1 MTRIKTA
8 LLGALLCAGAGVSAA
23 ELEADSPTVFITGA
37 NRGIGLEF
45 VRQFSDRGWNIIAT
59 ARKPAEADDLNALAE
74 DNEQIVIEQLD
85 VTDYA
90 RVEALAA
97 QYAEQPVDI
106 LLSNAAIT
114 PRYRSA
120 FGRAEKVDFDMARQ
134 SYEVNALAPL
144 KLGATFMPL
153 VAAAENG
160 KIVVLSSKAGS
171 FGEGPKMPMMYGYR
185 ASKAALNM
193 LMYTLSFE
201 SKKQNVV
208 TVMLSPGTVNTTPGF
223 NNPQGITPEES
234 VTRMLEVIDGVTAEN
249 NGQFLDYADGRVIPW

>member
-1 MTRIKTA
+1 MNRIKMA
-8 LLGALLCAGAGVSAA
+8 LLGALLSICAGVSAA
-23 ELEADSPTVFITGA
+23 ELQADAATVFITGA

-59 ARKPAEADDLNALAE
+59 ARKPAEAEDLNALAAE
-74 DNEQIVIEQLD
+74 NPQIVVEQLD

-97 QYAEQPVDI
+97 QYAEQPIDI
-106 LLSNAAIT
+106 LLNNAALT

-120 FGRAEKVDFDMARQ
+120 FGRAEKVDYDIARQ
-134 SYEVNALAPL
+134 SYEINALAPL
-144 KLGATFMPL
+144 KLGSTFMPL
-153 VAAAENG
+153 VAAADNG
-160 KIVVLSSKAGS
+160 KIIVLSSKAGS
-171 FGEGPKMPMMYGYR
+171 FEESPKMPMMYSYR

-201 SKKQNVV
+201 SGKKDVV

-223 NNPQGITPEES
+223 NNPQGISPEES
-234 VTRMLEVIDGVTAEN
+234 VGKMLKVIDSVTAEN
-249 NGQFLDYADGRVIPW
+249 NGQFLDYEDGRIIPW